1 MKLTVAIVAALS
13 AGKALAFV
21 PTYSFGGST
30 STTKASTSANKCN
43 LRMNAAGEEGAT
55 GMGPVVA
62 EQQPM
67 GRKQMLQSVA
77 ATGLSAI
84 LFGAQASPSFAADV
98 DYSKVSARGAGD
110 GSTCNLLESRL
121 LSGFVPSNAVQ
132 SAKQPPPMGK
142 GTLTPESVKL
152 HVLCEGITCG
162 SPSRPCSCALRRNII
177 IFQNSRTGTCG
188 EQIKPGR
195 DNRCVRVVTSIHL
208 TEFGVD

>member
-1 MKLTVAIVAALS
+1 MPSATSCPHRIPACLYLTAAHFQGTTHTALCCLPRHKGSGRIPLEESMKLTVAIVAALS

-21 PTYSFGGST
+21 PTYSFRGST

-77 ATGLSAI
+77 ATGLGAI

-162 SPSRPCSCALRRNII
+162 SP
-177 IFQNSRTGTCG
+177 
-188 EQIKPGR
+188 
-195 DNRCVRVVTSIHL
+195 
-208 TEFGVD
+208 